1 MEKRVVLPRDEL
13 PHKNQAIEWW
23 YFNGFLKGKKSSYA
37 FMTSLFRGDRA
48 KLNLHSIK
56 APFNTIYFSHTMLF
70 NLKTH
75 KVIKE
80 VLPFVI
86 PSADTFKHQELF
98 INYTYPLR
106 KFFMNY
112 EIARKEDKMRVKTS
126 MFDLELVQKK
136 KPLFEGSTGFI
147 DLGRKSTYYYS
158 YTNLAAKGYVGS
170 EPVQGVAWHDK
181 QWSQQGFTHDSW
193 LWFSIQLPQNVEIV
207 CFDYLGV
214 AIANISYANGTQ
226 ELYPVKFTDLKKYWT
241 SKVTGKRYPLEWK
254 IETGKYII
262 HTSPLISDGEMSAAP
277 AVYWEGPVTALVNG
291 KKAQG
296 FMEILPSSL

>member
-1 MEKRVVLPRDEL
+1 MEKRVVLPRDEF

-23 YFNGFLKGKKSSYA
+23 YFNGFLEGKHSKYA

-56 APFNTIYFSHTMLF
+56 TPFKTVYFSHTMLF

-75 KVIKE
+75 KVVKE
-80 VLPFVI
+80 ILPFVI
-86 PSADTFKHQELF
+86 PSDDSHKRPELF

-112 EIARKEDKMRVKTS
+112 EISRQKEDMRVKTS
-126 MFDLELVQKK
+126 MFDLKLTQQK

-158 YTNLAAKGYVGS
+158 YTNLLAEGYVGS
-170 EPVQGVAWHDK
+170 EPVKGIAWHDK
-181 QWSQQGFTHDSW
+181 QWSQQGFTNDSW
-193 LWFSIQLPQNVEIV
+193 LWFSLQLPSKREIV

-214 AIANISYANGTQ
+214 ALANISHPDGSQ
-226 ELYPVKFTDLKKYWT
+226 ELHPVKFTDLKKYWT
-241 SKVTGKRYPLEWK
+241 SKRTGKRYPLEWK
-254 IETGKYII
+254 IELGGYTI
-262 HTSPLISDGEMSAAP
+262 TTAPLITDGEMSTAP
-277 AVYWEGPVTALVNG
+277 VIYWEGPIQVMVNG

-296 FMEILPSSL
+296 FMEILPSAL